1 MISTRWLQQR
11 KPYWTKLEE
20 LLNLTNRQG
29 LKALTRYDLQ
39 ELSLLYRQAAADLAA
54 IRQDPGSVHFSRYL
68 NQLLTRAHNTIY
80 SGQRANP
87 RQFLSFFWIEY
98 PRIFRRNLN
107 HCSLATAIFVI
118 GAFLGAVLTYQDP
131 DFKVKFLGPQ
141 MVETIEHRQMWT
153 HSVVAIKPL
162 ASSSIMTNNISVGFT
177 TFAMGITAGIG
188 TIYMMLFNGLLM
200 GVVGMACRLAGMSLQ
215 LWSFVI
221 PHGVLEIPAI
231 FIAGGAGFRVAQG
244 LLFPGLLPRRESLA
258 RAGAEAVRL
267 LLGTV
272 PMLIVA
278 GVIEAFIS
286 PTDLAVSWKFSLAA
300 ALFTLLI
307 VYLFRPIPEPSVERR
322 ASSRVE
328 SENGIKV

>member
-1 MISTRWLQQR
+1 MISTRWLQKR
-11 KPYWTKLEE
+11 KPHWTKLEE

-39 ELSLLYRQAAADLAA
+39 ELGLLYRQTAADLAA
-54 IRQDPGSVHFSRYL
+54 IREDPGSVHFSRYL

-80 SGQRANP
+80 SGQQASP
-87 RQFLSFFWIEY
+87 RGLLSFFWTDY
-98 PRIFRRNLN
+98 PQIFRRNLN
-107 HCSLATAIFVI
+107 ACTLATAIFVI
-118 GAFLGAVLTYQDP
+118 GAFLGGVLTYQNP
-131 DFKVKFLGPQ
+131 DFKVRFLGPQ
-141 MVETIEHRQMWT
+141 MVETIDHHKMWT
-153 HSVVAIKPL
+153 HSIVAVKPL

-177 TFAMGITAGIG
+177 TFALGITGGIG

-200 GVVGMACRLAGMSLQ
+200 GVVGMACQLAGMSQ
-215 LWSFVI
+215 DLWSFVA
-221 PHGVLEIPAI
+221 PHGVLELPAI

-244 LLFPGLLPRRESLA
+244 LLFPGFLPRRESLA

-286 PTDLAVSWKFSLAA
+286 PTNLAVSLKFSMAA
-300 ALFTLLI
+300 ALFALLLF
-307 VYLFRPIPEPSVERR
+307 YLFRPMNHHALS
-322 ASSRVE
+322 
-328 SENGIKV
+328 